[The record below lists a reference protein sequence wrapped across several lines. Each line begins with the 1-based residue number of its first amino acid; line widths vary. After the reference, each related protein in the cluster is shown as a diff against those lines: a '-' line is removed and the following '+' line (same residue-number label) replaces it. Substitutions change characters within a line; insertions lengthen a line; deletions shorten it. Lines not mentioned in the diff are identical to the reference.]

1 MAIRTRISARSQLP
15 PTHLSTPT
23 RPLRRGARTAG
34 AEAASSLHPPPSPPL
49 PHPPRRR
56 APHSPNP
63 PPRGCGR
70 SPTPARGRAEPR
82 PRAPWA
88 PRRRTGGGCGGGRPR
103 GRSRQRAPG
112 AVTPGRREAARR
124 PRGRGGAASPGVAR
138 RRASPVPSRHTHI
151 YTHTYIHAYTHTR
164 GTAPGGGSRLGPRPA
179 AHPGRAGARVRPPR
193 APHLPGPRRGVGG
206 RAPARRYCGGPG
218 GPGVFGGGSV
228 IRQALGSQM

>member
-1 MAIRTRISARSQLP
+1 MAIRTRVSARSQLP

-34 AEAASSLHPPPSPPL
+34 AEAASSLHPPHPPL
-49 PHPPRRR
+49 FPIPRDAGPLTPQIRPPG
-56 APHSPNP
+56 AAADPP
-63 PPRGCGR
+63 PPRAAAP
-70 SPTPARGRAEPR
+70 SPVPAPRGRR
-82 PRAPWA
+82 
-88 PRRRTGGGCGGGRPR
+88 GGGQAGGAGGGRPR